1 MKSGT
6 LPNLSSKAAGFALDT
21 LRIHYHNLAEQY
33 DSLASTARSQLT
45 HINALISH
53 VPSVLVRS
61 FDLSTVNLPTQPK
74 ATSARVSKPVAP
86 AEVSIPAPVVKPG
99 KAPKAVTKAPKAATK
114 APKAAA
120 KAPKAAA
127 ITKAPAKPK
136 RAEII
141 SVVSPK
147 GKAVKVAAK
156 AIATPKAKG
165 GKSGKLSMKAPYGS
179 LTMLEA
185 IGSVLEA
192 NKGKPVSAD
201 SVVDMLYG
209 SLSANQLKVAKDRV
223 TKSLSKGK
231 IEDRW
236 DRVPNQMGVYTLS
249 LASMK

>member
-6 LPNLSSKAAGFALDT
+6 LTNLSSKAAGFALDT
-21 LRIHYHNLAEQY
+21 LRIHYNNLVAQY
-33 DSLASTARSQLT
+33 EGLASNARSQLE
-45 HINALISH
+45 HIDALLAH
-53 VPSVLVRS
+53 VPAAPVRS
-61 FDLSTVNLPTQPK
+61 FDPGEISVPAKPK
-74 ATSARVSKPVAP
+74 ATSAKVSGSVEPTPVKL
-86 AEVSIPAPVVKPG
+86 V
-99 KAPKAVTKAPKAATK
+99 KAPKAVAK

-127 ITKAPAKPK
+127 AITKAPTKTK

-141 SVVSPK
+141 SIAPPK
-147 GKAVKVAAK
+147 GKATKVVAKAVAA
-156 AIATPKAKG
+156 PKAKG
-165 GKSGKLSMKAPYGS
+165 GRSGKLTMKAPYGS
-179 LTMLEA
+179 LTMLDA

-201 SVVDMLYG
+201 SVVDILYG
-209 SLSANQLKVAKDRV
+209 SLSANQLKIAKDRV

-249 LASMK
+249 LATMK